1 MRNKYSRYI
10 AVQTVI
16 MLTIFMTIVF
26 VLLRSQQAES
36 NYLLSSIGQSVSYS
50 VQQHIAITE
59 GVLTSLAYNY
69 EIDDYIDKRKFDIL
83 AARYMENNPDILY
96 IQHKDKATVTDM
108 VYPDVYDYTLGAS
121 LRGRPEVEE
130 ALEKAIKS
138 RTTTVNDPFILK
150 DTKDLLGLVIRYPL
164 YKDNEFNGFFVVVFN
179 FNTYMDKVIKEAMPD
194 SYHISIYNHKGGLI
208 WGASPWKDRDSYIIR
223 IPVMD
228 TYWTM
233 KLSKEESSV
242 NANGAL
248 IGFISLLVL
257 FLMGILIYMQMG
269 LFKKDENLQHLASL
283 HKELER
289 LKESYTLALDSA
301 NDALWEWN
309 LITDEI
315 ITSDKW
321 IDITGNALEGHGLGA
336 VIQKETIHQEDY
348 QAVLDAFDSCLK
360 GETREFHREYRI
372 RSKDGTFTWVLNKGK
387 VYFDGEGIP
396 SKVAGAVSNIEER
409 KQRESKME
417 YMAFY
422 DMLTG
427 LPNKMQFMSTLE
439 ETLESIEETMCRDSI
454 LMIDLD
460 NFKIHNDLLGLDFC
474 DRLLHQVGGRLS
486 QILGQENMVARF
498 GGDEFLILIRD
509 HKDIRAVERLCQ
521 NILSIFDAPFVLMD
535 KSVYLSVSIGV
546 VHCLEAGQ
554 TANDVLRNADT
565 ALNKAKESGKNQ
577 YCIYD
582 AQMHDEIIRKSN
594 VEACIREALAKDEL
608 LIYYQPQ
615 QDLLRNEIRGVEALA
630 RLYSEEMGMIP
641 PLEFISVAEYTGLI
655 IPLGNWILKNACMQG
670 KAWID
675 SGCKFGKLS
684 VNISVHQLRNENF
697 YDLVKEVLNET
708 QFPVSQLELE
718 ITESVLL
725 EFSQNNIEI
734 LKKLRSLGVSI
745 ALDDFGTGY
754 SSLNY
759 LTVLPIDILKIDKS
773 FLGRALESETE
784 HQVIKSI
791 TELAHGLNLK
801 VVSEGVETA
810 EQKQILREMGC
821 DYIQGYYFAKP
832 GDAETV
838 EKWFKKG
845 RITERAGE
853 KVQTNAA
860 TAEENYS

>member
-1 MRNKYSRYI
+1 MRNKYTRYI

-16 MLTIFMTIVF
+16 MLIIFMTIVF
-26 VLLRSQQAES
+26 VLLRSQKSED

-69 EIDDYIDKRKFDIL
+69 DIDDEIDKHKFNILSAKYI
-83 AARYMENNPDILY
+83 EENPDILY
-96 IQHKDKATVTDM
+96 IQHKDKDTITDM
-108 VYPDVYDYTLGAS
+108 VYPDAYDYTLGAS

-130 ALEKAIKS
+130 ALDKAIKN
-138 RTTTVNDPFILK
+138 RIITVNDPFILK
-150 DTKDLLGLVIRYPL
+150 GTESLLGLVIRYPL
-164 YKDNEFNGFFVVVFN
+164 YKNGQFNGFFVVVFN
-179 FNTYMDKVIKEAMPD
+179 FNTYMDKVIREAVPK
-194 SYHISIYNHKGGLI
+194 SYHISIYNNKGGLI
-208 WGASPWKDRDSYIIR
+208 WGDSPWKDRNSYIVK

-228 TYWTM
+228 TSWTM
-233 KLSKEESSV
+233 KLSKEGNSINS
-242 NANGAL
+242 NGAV
-248 IGFISLLVL
+248 IGFISVLVL
-257 FLMGILIYMQMG
+257 VLMGVLIYVQMG
-269 LFKKDENLQHLASL
+269 LFKKDENIQYLAAL

-309 LITDEI
+309 LLTDEF

-321 IDITGNALEGHGLGA
+321 IDITGNAPKGHGLRG
-336 VIQKETIHQEDY
+336 ILQEETIHQDDY
-348 QAVLDAFDSCLK
+348 QAVLAEFDSCLK
-360 GETREFHREYRI
+360 GKAREFHREYRI
-372 RSKDGTFTWVLNKGK
+372 RNKDGSYTWVLNKGK
-387 VYFDGEGIP
+387 VYFDNEGLP
-396 SKVAGAVSNIEER
+396 GKLAGAVSNIDER
-409 KQRESKME
+409 KNRESKME

-427 LPNKMQFMSTLE
+427 LPNKVQFMSALENTLRCIGE
-439 ETLESIEETMCRDSI
+439 RQRRYSI

-474 DRLLHQVGGRLS
+474 DQLLMQVGKRLL
-486 QILGQENMVARF
+486 QILGKENMVARF
-498 GGDEFLILIRD
+498 GGDEFLILIKNHQD
-509 HKDIRAVERLCQ
+509 AKEVEMICQ
-521 NILSIFDAPFVLMD
+521 NILSIFDSPFVLME

-546 VHCLEAGQ
+546 VHGLEAGQ

-582 AQMHDEIIRKSN
+582 TQMHDEIIRKSN
-594 VEACIREALAKDEL
+594 VEACIREALKKDNL
-608 LIYYQPQ
+608 LIYYQLQ
-615 QDLLRNEIRGVEALA
+615 QDLLKDEIRGVEALA
-630 RLYSEEMGMIP
+630 RLYSEELGMILP
-641 PLEFISVAEYTGLI
+641 FEFIEVAEYTGLI
-655 IPLGNWILKNACMQG
+655 IPLGGWILKNACKQG

-675 SGCKFGKLS
+675 SGYKIGRLS
-684 VNISVHQLRNENF
+684 VNISVHQLRSENF
-697 YDLVKEVLNET
+697 YDQVKAVLNET
-708 QFPVSQLELE
+708 QFPVNQLELE

-725 EFSQNNIEI
+725 ELSQYNIEI

-773 FLGRALESETE
+773 FLRRALESETE

-791 TELAHGLNLK
+791 TELAHELNLK
-801 VVSEGVETA
+801 VVCEGVESA
-810 EQKQILREMGC
+810 EQRKILKEMGC

-832 GDAETV
+832 GDAKSIER
-838 EKWFKKG
+838 WF
-845 RITERAGE
+845 REE
-853 KVQTNAA
+853 PAA
-860 TAEENYS
+860 T

>member
-10 AVQTVI
+10 AVQTAV
-16 MLTIFMTIVF
+16 MLTIFVSIVF
-26 VLLRSQQAES
+26 VLLRSQQSEN
-36 NYLLSSIGQSVSYS
+36 NYLLSSIGQSMSYS

-69 EIDDYIDKRKFDIL
+69 EIDDHIDQHKFDIL
-83 AARYMENNPDILY
+83 ASKYMEENPDILY
-96 IQHKDKATVTDM
+96 IQHKNRDTVTDM
-108 VYPDVYDYTLGAS
+108 VYPDTYDYTLGAS
-121 LRGRPEVEE
+121 LLGRPEVEE
-130 ALEKAIKS
+130 ALEKAIQN
-138 RTTTVNDPFILK
+138 RTITVNDPFILK

-164 YKDNEFNGFFVVVFN
+164 YKDDEFSGFFVVVFDL
-179 FNTYMDKVIKEAMPD
+179 NTYLDRVIKEAVPD
-194 SYHISIYNHKGGLI
+194 SYHISIYNKNGGLI
-208 WGASPWKDRDSYIIR
+208 WGDSPWKDRDPYIVR

-233 KLSKEESSV
+233 KLSKEGSSV
-242 NANGAL
+242 NTNGAL

-257 FLMGILIYMQMG
+257 FLMGILIYMKMG

-321 IDITGNALEGHGLGA
+321 IDITGNALEGHGLDA
-336 VIQKETIHQEDY
+336 ILQKETIHQEDY
-348 QAVLDAFDSCLK
+348 QEVLAAFDSCLK
-360 GETREFHREYRI
+360 GKTKEFHREYRI
-372 RSKDGTFTWVLNKGK
+372 RKKDGTYTWVLNKGK
-387 VYFDGEGIP
+387 VYFDGEGLP
-396 SKVAGAVSNIEER
+396 GKVAGTVSNIEER
-409 KQRESKME
+409 KQRESKIE

-427 LPNKMQFMSTLE
+427 LPNKMHFMSTLE
-439 ETLESIEETMCRDSI
+439 DTLERIGKTMCMDSI

-474 DRLLHQVGGRLS
+474 DQLLKQVGNRLS
-486 QILGQENMVARF
+486 QIMGQENMVARF
-498 GGDEFLILIRD
+498 GGDEFLILIKDR
-509 HKDIRAVERLCQ
+509 KDIREVEKLCQ
-521 NILSIFDAPFVLMD
+521 NILCIFNAPFVLLE

-582 AQMHDEIIRKSN
+582 TQMHDEIIRKSK
-594 VEACIREALAKDEL
+594 VEVCIREALAKDDL

-615 QDLLRNEIRGVEALA
+615 QDLLRDEIRGIEALA
-630 RLYSEEMGMIP
+630 RLYSEELGMISP
-641 PLEFISVAEYTGLI
+641 FEFIAVAEYTGLI

-670 KAWID
+670 KDWID
-675 SGCKFGKLS
+675 RGCKIGKLS
-684 VNISVHQLRNENF
+684 VNISVHQLRSENF
-697 YDLVKEVLNET
+697 YDLVKAVLDET

-784 HQVIKSI
+784 HQVIRSI

-832 GDAETV
+832 GDSKSI
-838 EKWFKKG
+838 EKWFKKES
-845 RITERAGE
+845 IT
-853 KVQTNAA
+853 T
-860 TAEENYS
+860 EEE

>member
-69 EIDDYIDKRKFDIL
+69 EIDDHIDKRKFDIL
-83 AARYMENNPDILY
+83 AARYMDDNPDILY

-130 ALEKAIKS
+130 ALEKAIKN

-164 YKDNEFNGFFVVVFN
+164 YKDNEFNGFFIVVFN

-194 SYHISIYNHKGGLI
+194 SYHISIFNHKGGLI

-348 QAVLDAFDSCLK
+348 QAVLDAFDSCLR

-372 RSKDGTFTWVLNKGK
+372 RSKDGTYTWVLNKGK

-474 DRLLHQVGGRLS
+474 DRLLNQVGGRLS
-486 QILGQENMVARF
+486 QILGQENTVARF

-594 VEACIREALAKDEL
+594 VEGCIREALAKDEL

-655 IPLGNWILKNACMQG
+655 IPLGNWILKKACMQG
-670 KAWID
+670 KVWID

-773 FLGRALESETE
+773 FLGKALESETE

-810 EQKQILREMGC
+810 EQKQILRDMGC

-845 RITERAGE
+845 RI
-853 KVQTNAA
+853 
-860 TAEENYS
+860 S

>member
-16 MLTIFMTIVF
+16 MLTIFITIVF

-69 EIDDYIDKRKFDIL
+69 EIDDHIDKRKFDIL
-83 AARYMENNPDILY
+83 AARYMEDNPDILY

-130 ALEKAIKS
+130 ALEKAIKN

-194 SYHISIYNHKGGLI
+194 SYHISIFNHKGGLI

-248 IGFISLLVL
+248 IGCISLLVL

-348 QAVLDAFDSCLK
+348 QAVLDAFDSCLR

-372 RSKDGTFTWVLNKGK
+372 RSKDGTYTWVLNKGK

-474 DRLLHQVGGRLS
+474 DRLLNQVGGRLS
-486 QILGQENMVARF
+486 QILGQENTVARF

-594 VEACIREALAKDEL
+594 VEGCIREALAKDEL

-773 FLGRALESETE
+773 FLGKALESETE

-810 EQKQILREMGC
+810 EQKQILRDMGC

-845 RITERAGE
+845 RI
-853 KVQTNAA
+853 
-860 TAEENYS
+860 S

>member
-69 EIDDYIDKRKFDIL
+69 EIDDHIDKRKFDIL
-83 AARYMENNPDILY
+83 AARYMEDNPDILY

-130 ALEKAIKS
+130 ALEKAIKN

-164 YKDNEFNGFFVVVFN
+164 YKDNEFNGFFIVVFN

-194 SYHISIYNHKGGLI
+194 SYHISIFNHKGGLI

-348 QAVLDAFDSCLK
+348 QAVLDAFDSCLR

-372 RSKDGTFTWVLNKGK
+372 RSKDGTYTWVLNKGK

-474 DRLLHQVGGRLS
+474 DRLLNQVGGRLS
-486 QILGQENMVARF
+486 QILGQENTVARF

-594 VEACIREALAKDEL
+594 VEGCIREALAKDEL

-773 FLGRALESETE
+773 FLGKALESETE

-810 EQKQILREMGC
+810 EQKQILRDMGC

-838 EKWFKKG
+838 EKWLKKG
-845 RITERAGE
+845 RI
-853 KVQTNAA
+853 
-860 TAEENYS
+860 S

>member
-1 MRNKYSRYI
+1 MRNKYTRYI

-16 MLTIFMTIVF
+16 MLIVFMTIVF
-26 VLLRSQQAES
+26 VLLRSQQSEN

-69 EIDDYIDKRKFDIL
+69 EIDDKIDKYKFDIL
-83 AARYMENNPDILY
+83 AAKYMEENQDILY
-96 IQHKDKATVTDM
+96 IQHKDKDTVTDM
-108 VYPDVYDYTLGAS
+108 VYPGAYDYTLGAS
-121 LRGRPEVEE
+121 LRGRPEVVE
-130 ALEKAIKS
+130 ALDKAIQN
-138 RTTTVNDPFILK
+138 RAITINDPFILK
-150 DTKDLLGLVIRYPL
+150 NTRDLMGLVIRYPL
-164 YKDNEFNGFFVVVFN
+164 YKDDQFNGFFVVVFN
-179 FNTYMDKVIKEAMPD
+179 FNTYMDKVIQEAVPD
-194 SYHISIYNHKGGLI
+194 SYHISIYNEKGGLI
-208 WGASPWKDRDSYIIR
+208 WGDSPWMDRDSYIVQ

-233 KLSKEESSV
+233 KLSKEGNSI
-242 NANGAL
+242 NANGAV
-248 IGFISLLVL
+248 IGFISVL
-257 FLMGILIYMQMG
+257 ILILMGVLIYVQMG
-269 LFKKDENLQHLASL
+269 LFKKDENIQHLASL

-309 LITDEI
+309 LMTDEI

-321 IDITGNALEGHGLGA
+321 IDITGNAPKGHGLRG
-336 VIQKETIHQEDY
+336 ILQEETIHQEDY
-348 QAVLDAFDSCLK
+348 QAVLAAFDSCLM

-372 RSKDGTFTWVLNKGK
+372 KNKDGSYTWVLNKGK
-387 VYFDGEGIP
+387 VYFDGEGLPGKI
-396 SKVAGAVSNIEER
+396 AGAVSNIDDR
-409 KQRESKME
+409 KQKESKME

-422 DMLTG
+422 DTLTG
-427 LPNKMQFMSTLE
+427 LPNKVRFMSTLE
-439 ETLESIEETMCRDSI
+439 DTLRNIGETLCRYSI

-474 DRLLHQVGGRLS
+474 DQLLKQVGDRLS
-486 QILGQENMVARF
+486 EILGQENMVARF

-509 HKDIRAVERLCQ
+509 HEDIGEVERICQ
-521 NILSIFDAPFVLMD
+521 NILSIFGAPFVLMD

-546 VHCLEAGQ
+546 VHGLEAGQ
-554 TANDVLRNADT
+554 TANNVLRNADT

-594 VEACIREALAKDEL
+594 VEVCIREALANDDL
-608 LIYYQPQ
+608 LIYYQLQ
-615 QDLLRNEIRGVEALA
+615 QDLLRDEIRGVEALA
-630 RLYSEEMGMIP
+630 RLYSKELGMIL
-641 PLEFISVAEYTGLI
+641 PLEFIEVAEYTGLI
-655 IPLGNWILKNACMQG
+655 IPLGSWILKNACKQG

-675 SGCKFGKLS
+675 SGYKFGKLS

-697 YDLVKEVLNET
+697 YDQVKRVLDET
-708 QFPVSQLELE
+708 RFPVNQLELE

-784 HQVIKSI
+784 QQVIKSI

-801 VVSEGVETA
+801 VVCEGVETI
-810 EQKQILREMGC
+810 EQRQILKEMGC

-832 GDAETV
+832 GDAKSI
-838 EKWFKKG
+838 EKWFREG
-845 RITERAGE
+845 SE
-853 KVQTNAA
+853 A
-860 TAEENYS
+860 T

>member
-10 AVQTVI
+10 AVQTAI
-16 MLTIFMTIVF
+16 MLTIFVSIVF
-26 VLLRSQQAES
+26 VLLRSQQSEN
-36 NYLLSSIGQSVSYS
+36 NYLLSSIGQSMSYS

-69 EIDDYIDKRKFDIL
+69 EIDDHIDQHKFNIL
-83 AARYMENNPDILY
+83 ATKYMEGNPDILY
-96 IQHKDKATVTDM
+96 IQHKNSDTVTDM
-108 VYPDVYDYTLGAS
+108 VYPDTYNYTLGTS
-121 LRGRPEVEE
+121 LLGRPEVEE
-130 ALEKAIKS
+130 AIEKAIQD
-138 RTTTVNDPFILK
+138 RTITVNDPFILK
-150 DTKDLLGLVIRYPL
+150 GTKDLLGLVIRYPL
-164 YKDNEFNGFFVVVFN
+164 YKDDEFSGFFVVVFDL
-179 FNTYMDKVIKEAMPD
+179 NTYLDRVIKEAVPD
-194 SYHISIYNHKGGLI
+194 SYHISIYNKRGGLI
-208 WGASPWKDRDSYIIR
+208 WGDSPWKDRDPYIVR

-233 KLSKEESSV
+233 KLSKEGNSV
-242 NANGAL
+242 NTNGAL

-257 FLMGILIYMQMG
+257 FLMGILIYMKMG

-321 IDITGNALEGHGLGA
+321 IDITGNALEGHGLDA
-336 VIQKETIHQEDY
+336 ILQKETIHQEDY
-348 QAVLDAFDSCLK
+348 QTVLSAFDSCLK
-360 GETREFHREYRI
+360 GETKEFHREYRI
-372 RSKDGTFTWVLNKGK
+372 RKKDGTYTWVLNKGK
-387 VYFDGEGIP
+387 VYFDGEGLP
-396 SKVAGAVSNIEER
+396 GKVAGTVSNIEER
-409 KQRESKME
+409 KQRESKIE

-427 LPNKMQFMSTLE
+427 LPNKMHFMSTLE
-439 ETLESIEETMCRDSI
+439 DTLERIGKTMCMDSI

-474 DRLLHQVGGRLS
+474 DQLLKQVGNRLS
-486 QILGQENMVARF
+486 QIMGQENMVARF

-509 HKDIRAVERLCQ
+509 RKDIREVEKLCQ
-521 NILSIFDAPFVLMD
+521 NILCIFNAPFVLLE

-582 AQMHDEIIRKSN
+582 TQMHDEIIRKSK
-594 VEACIREALAKDEL
+594 VEVCIREALAKDGL

-615 QDLLRNEIRGVEALA
+615 QDLLKDEIRGVEALA
-630 RLYSEEMGMIP
+630 RLYSEELGMISP
-641 PLEFISVAEYTGLI
+641 FEFIAVAEYTGLI

-670 KAWID
+670 KDWID
-675 SGCKFGKLS
+675 RGCKMGKLS
-684 VNISVHQLRNENF
+684 VNISVHQLRSENF
-697 YDLVKEVLNET
+697 YDLVKEVLDET
-708 QFPVSQLELE
+708 QFPVNQLELE

-784 HQVIKSI
+784 HQVIRSI

-810 EQKQILREMGC
+810 EQKQILKEMGC

-832 GDAETV
+832 GDSKSV
-838 EKWFKKG
+838 EKWFEKES
-845 RITERAGE
+845 IT
-853 KVQTNAA
+853 T
-860 TAEENYS
+860 EEE

>member
-1 MRNKYSRYI
+1 MRNKYTRYI

-16 MLTIFMTIVF
+16 MLIIFMTIVF
-26 VLLRSQQAES
+26 VLLRSQQSEN

-69 EIDDYIDKRKFDIL
+69 EIDDKIDKYKFDIL
-83 AARYMENNPDILY
+83 AAKYMEENQDILY
-96 IQHKDKATVTDM
+96 IQHKDKDTVTDM
-108 VYPDVYDYTLGAS
+108 VYPGAYDYTLGAS

-130 ALEKAIKS
+130 ALDKAIKN
-138 RTTTVNDPFILK
+138 RAITINDPFILK
-150 DTKDLLGLVIRYPL
+150 NTKDLMGLVIRYPL
-164 YKDNEFNGFFVVVFN
+164 YKDDQFNGFFVVVFN
-179 FNTYMDKVIKEAMPD
+179 FNTYMGKVIREAVPD
-194 SYHISIYNHKGGLI
+194 SYHISIYNEKGGLI
-208 WGASPWKDRDSYIIR
+208 WGDSPWMDRDSYIVQ

-233 KLSKEESSV
+233 KLSKEGNSI
-242 NANGAL
+242 NANGAV
-248 IGFISLLVL
+248 IGFISVL
-257 FLMGILIYMQMG
+257 ILILMGVLIYVQMG
-269 LFKKDENLQHLASL
+269 LFKKDENIQHLASL

-309 LITDEI
+309 LMTDEI

-321 IDITGNALEGHGLGA
+321 IDITGNAPKGHGLRG
-336 VIQKETIHQEDY
+336 ILQEETIHQEDY
-348 QAVLDAFDSCLK
+348 QAVLAAFDSCLM

-372 RSKDGTFTWVLNKGK
+372 KNKDGSYTWVLNKGK
-387 VYFDGEGIP
+387 VYFDGEGLPGKI
-396 SKVAGAVSNIEER
+396 AGAVSNIDDR
-409 KQRESKME
+409 KQKESKME

-422 DMLTG
+422 DTLTG
-427 LPNKMQFMSTLE
+427 LPNKVRFMSTLE
-439 ETLESIEETMCRDSI
+439 DTLRNIGETLCRYSI

-474 DRLLHQVGGRLS
+474 DQLLKQVGDRLS

-509 HKDIRAVERLCQ
+509 HEDIGEVERICQ
-521 NILSIFDAPFVLMD
+521 NILSIFGAPFVLMD

-546 VHCLEAGQ
+546 VHGLEAGQ
-554 TANDVLRNADT
+554 TANNVLRNADT

-594 VEACIREALAKDEL
+594 VEVCIREALANDDL
-608 LIYYQPQ
+608 LIYYQLQ
-615 QDLLRNEIRGVEALA
+615 QDLLRDEIRGVEALA
-630 RLYSEEMGMIP
+630 RLYSKELGMIL
-641 PLEFISVAEYTGLI
+641 PLEFIEVAEYTGLI
-655 IPLGNWILKNACMQG
+655 IPLGSWILKNACKQG

-675 SGCKFGKLS
+675 SGYKFGKLS

-697 YDLVKEVLNET
+697 YDQVKRVLDET
-708 QFPVSQLELE
+708 RFPVNQLELE

-784 HQVIKSI
+784 QQVIKSI

-801 VVSEGVETA
+801 VVCEGVETI
-810 EQKQILREMGC
+810 EQRQILKEMGC

-832 GDAETV
+832 GDAKSI
-838 EKWFKKG
+838 EKWFREG
-845 RITERAGE
+845 SE
-853 KVQTNAA
+853 A
-860 TAEENYS
+860 T

>member
-26 VLLRSQQAES
+26 VLLRSQQSEN

-50 VQQHIAITE
+50 LQQHIAITE

-69 EIDDYIDKRKFDIL
+69 EIDDHIDQRKFNIL
-83 AARYMENNPDILY
+83 AGKYMEENPDILY
-96 IQHKDKATVTDM
+96 IQHKDKDTVTDM
-108 VYPDVYDYTLGAS
+108 VYPEIFDYTLGVS
-121 LRGRPEVEE
+121 LKGRPEVED
-130 ALEKAIKS
+130 AIEKAIKNKM
-138 RTTTVNDPFILK
+138 TTVNDPFILK
-150 DTKDLLGLVIRYPL
+150 GTKDLLGLVIRYPL
-164 YKDNEFNGFFVVVFN
+164 YKDGEFDGFFVVVFN
-179 FNTYMDKVIKEAMPD
+179 FNAYMDKVIKEAVPN
-194 SYHISIYNHKGGLI
+194 SYHISIYNKKGGLI
-208 WGASPWKDRDSYIIR
+208 WGESPWKDRDSFHVKV
-223 IPVMD
+223 PVMD

-233 KLSKEESSV
+233 KLSKEESSI

-321 IDITGNALEGHGLGA
+321 IDITGNALEGHGISGIL
-336 VIQKETIHQEDY
+336 QKETIHQEDY
-348 QAVLDAFDSCLK
+348 PAVRAAFDACLK
-360 GETREFHREYRI
+360 GETREFNQEYRI
-372 RSKDGTFTWVLNKGK
+372 RNRDDTYTWVLNRGK
-387 VYFDGEGIP
+387 VYFDGEGLP
-396 SKVAGAVSNIEER
+396 GKVAGAVSNIEER
-409 KQRESKME
+409 KQRESKIE
-417 YMAFY
+417 YMSSY
-422 DMLTG
+422 DTLTG
-427 LPNKMQFMSTLE
+427 LPNKMNFMSTLE
-439 ETLESIEETMCRDSI
+439 ETLGSIENSLCRDSI

-474 DRLLHQVGGRLS
+474 DQLLQQVGDRLTG
-486 QILGQENMVARF
+486 ILGQKNMVARF

-509 HKDIRAVERLCQ
+509 CKDMSEVKKLCQ
-521 NILSIFDAPFVLMD
+521 NILSIFGAPFVLME

-546 VHCLEAGQ
+546 VHCMEAGQ

-594 VEACIREALAKDEL
+594 VELCIREALAKDDL

-615 QDLLRNEIRGVEALA
+615 QDLFRNKIRGVEALA
-630 RLYSEEMGMIP
+630 RLHSKELGMISP
-641 PLEFISVAEYTGLI
+641 FEFISVAEYTGLI
-655 IPLGNWILKNACMQG
+655 IPLGSWILKNACKQG

-697 YDLVKEVLNET
+697 YDLLKEVLNET
-708 QFPVSQLELE
+708 QFPVNQLELE

-791 TELAHGLNLK
+791 TELAHGLSLK

-810 EQKQILREMGC
+810 EQKQILKDMGC

-832 GDAETV
+832 GDAKSV
-838 EKWFKKG
+838 EKWF
-845 RITERAGE
+845 RRE
-853 KVQTNAA
+853 Q
-860 TAEENYS
+860 

>member
-1 MRNKYSRYI
+1 MKNKYTRYI

-16 MLTIFMTIVF
+16 MLMIFVTIIF
-26 VLLRSQQAES
+26 VLLRSRQSEN

-50 VQQHIAITE
+50 LQQHIAITE

-69 EIDDYIDKRKFDIL
+69 EIDDHIDKGKFDIL
-83 AARYMENNPDILY
+83 AAKYMEENPDILY
-96 IQHKDKATVTDM
+96 IQHKDKDTVTDM
-108 VYPDVYDYTLGAS
+108 VYPDVFAYTLGVS
-121 LRGRPEVEE
+121 TKGRPEVEE
-130 ALEKAIKS
+130 ALESAIKN
-138 RTTTVNDPFILK
+138 RTTTANDPVILK
-150 DTKDLLGLVIRYPL
+150 DTNNLLGLVIRYPL
-164 YKDNEFNGFFVVVFN
+164 YKDSEFNGFFVVVFN
-179 FNTYMDKVIKEAMPD
+179 FNTYMDKVIKEALPN
-194 SYHISIYNHKGGLI
+194 SYHISIYNKNGGLI
-208 WGASPWKDRDSYIIR
+208 WGDSPWKDRDSFIIQV
-223 IPVMD
+223 PVMD

-257 FLMGILIYMQMG
+257 FLMGILMYMQMG

-321 IDITGNALEGHGLGA
+321 IDIMGNALEGHGLSG
-336 VIQKETIHQEDY
+336 VLQKETIHQEDY
-348 QAVLDAFDSCLK
+348 QAVRAAFDSCLK

-372 RSKDGTFTWVLNKGK
+372 RNKDGTYTWVLNRGK
-387 VYFDGEGIP
+387 VYFDGEGLP
-396 SKVAGAVSNIEER
+396 GKVAGAVSNIEER
-409 KQRESKME
+409 KQKESKIE

-422 DMLTG
+422 DTLTG

-439 ETLESIEETMCRDSI
+439 DTLGAIEDTLCRDSI

-474 DRLLHQVGGRLS
+474 DQLLKQVGDRLS

-509 HKDIRAVERLCQ
+509 QENIKGVENLCQ
-521 NILSIFDAPFVLMD
+521 NILSIFGAPFVLME

-546 VHCLEAGQ
+546 VHCMEAGQ

-577 YCIYD
+577 YCIYGT
-582 AQMHDEIIRKSN
+582 QLHDEIIRKSN
-594 VEACIREALAKDEL
+594 VEACVREALAKDEL

-615 QDLLRNEIRGVEALA
+615 QDLFKNRIRGVEALA
-630 RLYSEEMGMIP
+630 RLHSEELGMISP
-641 PLEFISVAEYTGLI
+641 FEFIAVAEYTGLI

-675 SGCKFGKLS
+675 SGFKFGKLS

-697 YDLVKEVLNET
+697 YDLVKDVLNET
-708 QFPVSQLELE
+708 QFPVNQLELE

-791 TELAHGLNLK
+791 TELAHGLSLK

-810 EQKQILREMGC
+810 EQRQILKDMGC

-832 GDAETV
+832 GDAKSV
-838 EKWFKKG
+838 EKWF
-845 RITERAGE
+845 RRE
-853 KVQTNAA
+853 Q
-860 TAEENYS
+860 